1 MCNKERIKTKM
12 KFTKKGNHVLVES
25 SSKSK
30 KRGEPNEYR
39 ITPLEC
45 SFERDRSDHFIDS
58 PEPRVHWI
66 CSCPDFMMGRISR
79 GINPLSNP
87 CKHVVEFLLSE
98 GVKGYNL

>member
-1 MCNKERIKTKM
+1 M

-45 SFERDRSDHFIDS
+45 PFEHDHSDIIS
-58 PEPRVHWI
+58 AQEPKVHWI
-66 CSCPDFMMGRISR
+66 CSCPDFMMGRIGR
-79 GINPLSNP
+79 GINPLTSP
-87 CKHVVEFLLSE
+87 CKHITEFLLHN
-98 GVKGYNL
+98 VKELLEDTSITKAL

>member
-1 MCNKERIKTKM
+1 M

-25 SSKSK
+25 SSRSK

-45 SFERDRSDHFIDS
+45 SFEHDHSKQGERDI
-58 PEPRVHWI
+58 RVHWI

-79 GINPLSNP
+79 GINPLANP
-87 CKHVVEFLLSE
+87 CKHITEFLLSE
-98 GVKGYNL
+98 KVNS

>member
-1 MCNKERIKTKM
+1 MR
-12 KFTKKGNHVLVES
+12 FTKKGNHVLVES
-25 SSKSK
+25 SSRTK

-45 SFERDRSDHFIDS
+45 PFDHVHGD
-58 PEPRVHWI
+58 PEDQPNVHWI

-87 CKHVVEFLLSE
+87 CKHITEFLLSE
-98 GVKGYNL
+98 RGNL

>member
-1 MCNKERIKTKM
+1 MR
-12 KFTKKGNHVLVES
+12 FTKKGNHVLVES

-45 SFERDRSDHFIDS
+45 PFGRDHDDILS
-58 PEPRVHWI
+58 PEPNVHWI

-79 GINPLSNP
+79 GINPLANP
-87 CKHVVEFLLSE
+87 CKHITEFLRFDWEFQDEATNS
-98 GVKGYNL
+98 